1 MYCYTKRKKNSGF
14 DNAPDGLGPKLNP
27 GIGEIKTNHQ
37 LLEKKKYD
45 TRGSD

>member
-1 MYCYTKRKKNSGF
+1 MYCYAKKKKSGL
-14 DNAPDGLGPKLNP
+14 DNDGLGPKLNP
-27 GIGEIKTNHQ
+27 GIGEITTNHQ